1 MKILSVL
8 SERKE
13 ELKRVIQKY
22 GWVEDGNDLYMNPT
36 IETYQVELQ
45 YLEKFE
51 RKVCDLEKVNDIVV
65 FSEWLQKQGK
75 SRFSFLI
82 NWKTKEQR

>member
-22 GWVEDGNDLYMNPT
+22 GWVEDGNDLYMNPA

-75 SRFSFLI
+75 SRFRFLI